1 MELNLKRPLVV
12 FDLESTGL
20 NITEDRIIELSYVK
34 VYPDGHEESNT
45 YRFNP
50 EKVIPQQAIDVPTSP
65 MRCSRAS
72 PPSSS
77 AHMTLPECLRVATSP
92 ASTATILTFPCWP
105 KR

>member
-34 VYPDGHEESNT
+34 VFPGGEEESRT

-50 EKVIPQQAIDVPTSP
+50 EKVIPGPEG
-65 MRCSRAS
+65 RAHLHG
-72 PPSSS
+72 
-77 AHMTLPECLRVATSP
+77 AGTRDCACV
-92 ASTATILTFPCWP
+92 
-105 KR
+105 